1 MIAFLDACALIY
13 MIEGAAPFADKVRA
27 KLAAVAQEFPTMG
40 VAISRL
46 SWLECRV
53 RPMRENNHVTLAAFD
68 AFFSQPDLVW
78 QELTRDVVEL
88 AAAIR
93 VRHGLRTPDA
103 LQAASCLQ
111 LGSGHVFF
119 SGDNGF
125 SRVAGLNV
133 RRLGADQ

>member
-13 MIEGAAPFADKVRA
+13 LIEGVPPFADKVRA
-27 KLAAVAQEFPTMG
+27 ELAAVSQEFPSTG
-40 VAISRL
+40 VALSRL

-53 RPMRENNHVTLAAFD
+53 GPMRENNHVTLAAFD
-68 AFFSQPDLVW
+68 TFFSQPDLIW

-119 SGDNGF
+119 SGDNSF
-125 SRVAGLNV
+125 DRVAGLNV
-133 RRLGADQ
+133 RRLNAG